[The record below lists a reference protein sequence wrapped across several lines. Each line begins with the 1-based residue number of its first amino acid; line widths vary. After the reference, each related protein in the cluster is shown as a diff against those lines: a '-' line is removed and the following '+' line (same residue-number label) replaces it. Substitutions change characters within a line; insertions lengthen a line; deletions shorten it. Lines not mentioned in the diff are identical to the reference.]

1 MLRWE
6 NVEECQRQAEV
17 CRQRSVGEDTSEDRL
32 LWLTLAE
39 AWKGLAKDLVE
50 EARRPH

>member
-1 MLRWE
+1 MLRYE
-6 NVEECQRQAEV
+6 NIEQCQREAEA
-17 CRQRSVGEDTSEDRL
+17 CRQHSATEDSEQDRM

-39 AWKGLAKDLVE
+39 AWRGLAKNITV

>member
-6 NVEECQRQAEV
+6 NIEQCQRQAEV
-17 CRQRSVGEDTSEDRL
+17 CRQHSATEDSEQDRM

-39 AWKGLAKDLVE
+39 AWRELAKNIST